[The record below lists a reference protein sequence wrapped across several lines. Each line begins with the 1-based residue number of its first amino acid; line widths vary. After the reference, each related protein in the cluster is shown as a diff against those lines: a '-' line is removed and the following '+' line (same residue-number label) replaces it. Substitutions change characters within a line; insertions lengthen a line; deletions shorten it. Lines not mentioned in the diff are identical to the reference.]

1 MFIDDQES
9 VDVMVYYKK
18 VGHDYEAY
26 TVKELKGMKLQDEDC
41 KSYDVVHIKTV
52 VLTWGLY
59 NELQE
64 ASLVINDSGDRLFN
78 YKLYKENRLKK
89 MIRGWDAKDKEGKP
103 VPVNERTILSLSPI
117 VAEAI
122 LRALDEL
129 SFVSEEEEN
138 LS

>member
-1 MFIDDQES
+1 MFIDDKES
-9 VDVMVYYKK
+9 EDIVVYYKK
-18 VGHDYEAY
+18 AGHNYEAY
-26 TVKELKGMKLQDEDC
+26 TAKEFSRMKFQGDNK
-41 KSYDVVHIKTV
+41 KSYDVVNIKVV

-64 ASLVINDSGDRLFN
+64 GALIIGEAGDRQFN

-89 MIRGWDAKDKEGKP
+89 MIREWDAKDKEGKP
-103 VPVNERTILSLSPI
+103 VPVNEKTILHLSPV

-122 LRALDEL
+122 LRSLDES
-129 SFVSEEEEN
+129 SFVGEEEEN